1 MRPTILFAASTI
13 LWFAAISM
21 AQSTHRMDTSGG
33 PSTIS
38 RPNPVTTPSI
48 RDPNLE
54 HIGAVEFW
62 DKLAPNKHLAPSVT
76 RVVGKD
82 LHLALFNYTGK
93 PGRLESTVAFQIR
106 PFVEE
111 QMMEVQIFAVEQNGQ
126 RVIPKRLIEPQKIS
140 LKKQGAVLPFT
151 VEMKAEESLV
161 CEIYFLINGEE
172 RGRAKLLVNSKG
184 LDFVPEKKESK
195 TVK

>member
-1 MRPTILFAASTI
+1 
-13 LWFAAISM
+13 
-21 AQSTHRMDTSGG
+21 MDTSGG

-38 RPNPVTTPSI
+38 RPNPATTPSI

-62 DKLAPNKHLAPSVT
+62 DKLAPNKNLTPSVT

-82 LHLALFNYTGK
+82 LHLALFNYTKKEGK
-93 PGRLESTVAFQIR
+93 LESTVAFQIR

-111 QMMEVQIFAVEQNGQ
+111 QIIEVQIFAVAQNGL
-126 RVIPKRLIEPQKIS
+126 RVIPKRMIEPQKIS

-151 VEMKAEESLV
+151 VEMKGEESLV
-161 CEIYFLINGEE
+161 CEIYFLLNGEE
-172 RGRAKLLVNSKG
+172 RGKAKLLVNSRG
-184 LDFVPEKKESK
+184 LDFVPEKKE
-195 TVK
+195 TRPVK